1 MKSFFSNS
9 LRPAL
14 TRDNLTPTFNWDMI
28 GVIGSSLCLV
38 HCLLL
43 PLAIIL
49 LPSLAL
55 VEGEWLHRLLAVA
68 LIGPVIVASIFGWRS
83 HRQWWPWLLMAAGCV
98 ALNLAAFTT
107 PATWETELTML
118 GGLVLIAGHG
128 LNYRLCRACACCANR
143 EGSKS

>member
-43 PLAIIL
+43 PLAIM
-49 LPSLAL
+49 LPGFVF
-55 VEGEWLHRLLAVA
+55 VEGDWLHRLLAVA
-68 LIGPVIVASIFGWRS
+68 LIGPVILASIFGWSS
-83 HRQWWPWLLMAAGCV
+83 HQQWWPWLLMAAGCV

-128 LNYRLCRACACCANR
+128 LNHYLCRGCARCAST
-143 EGSKS
+143 ESCTS